1 MPDIFAIVHLGCYIL
16 GLIPS
21 IIVAY
26 SVDYTKFIKA
36 RSNINY
42 YLTALVLALSLT
54 FLMGEFLYNLI
65 TLFIK

>member
-1 MPDIFAIVHLGCYIL
+1 MPDIFSIVHLGCYVL

>member
-26 SVDYTKFIKA
+26 SIDYTKFIKA

-42 YLTALVLALSLT
+42 YLTAIVLALSLT
-54 FLMGEFLYNLI
+54 FLIGEFLYNLI